1 MRPATTTVEDDAASV
16 NIFCSRCFKEVFC
29 VTFSTIFYECLFLF
43 FQLCFIDDIS
53 TKSSLRLWFSLFI
66 LRVLL
71 FFFQAQ
77 TEKSSSKKNRR
88 ESKKSAREH
97 QTSLNCR
104 TFNHSQTKMSQAL
117 SSSRV
122 LTNASAVRCR
132 QYYYFFPPLL
142 CRARIWEK
150 KKRPPCSIWGQS
162 DVHIDEMDKSFIERD
177 EVFRCSF

>member
-16 NIFCSRCFKEVFC
+16 VNIFCSCCVKRGVLCDVFLRML
-29 VTFSTIFYECLFLF
+29 LFLF
-43 FQLCFIDDIS
+43 FCWTALLMTSAPKSRLRLCFS
-53 TKSSLRLWFSLFI
+53 QI
-66 LRVLL
+66 LCVTLLL
-71 FFFQAQ
+71 FFRR

-88 ESKKSAREH
+88 ESKKSAREP

-104 TFNHSQTKMSQAL
+104 TFTHSQTKMSQAL

-142 CRARIWEK
+142 CRANLGEK
-150 KKRPPCSIWGQS
+150 KAPTVLKLGA
-162 DVHIDEMDKSFIERD
+162 E
-177 EVFRCSF
+177 